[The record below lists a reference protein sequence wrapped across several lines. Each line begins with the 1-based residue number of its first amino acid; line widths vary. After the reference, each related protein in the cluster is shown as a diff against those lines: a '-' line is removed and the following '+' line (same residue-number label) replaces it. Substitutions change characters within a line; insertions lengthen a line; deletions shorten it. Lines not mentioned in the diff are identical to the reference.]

1 MAMQA
6 LRVVGLAFIEL
17 SFDQWNQNF
26 ANDESEMLPRCD
38 PNEPYYLCTSKMF
51 EEKLGSNEPF
61 FTWLGAI
68 GMKDPLRAG
77 VTESI
82 KYARNEA
89 QLDIRLIS
97 GDHIETAKAVA
108 LKCGIIREKENIP
121 NAVMDGATELIRV
134 LLRG

>member
-1 MAMQA
+1 LAALQPEPIAIPTSAA
-6 LRVVGLAFIEL
+6 LRHPTSSIPSPVTATDLPMNLRPFTKI
-17 SFDQWNQNF
+17 SF

-89 QLDIRLIS
+89 
-97 GDHIETAKAVA
+97 
-108 LKCGIIREKENIP
+108 
-121 NAVMDGATELIRV
+121 
-134 LLRG
+134 